1 MPSTV
6 YKGDLAEVTFGHETG
21 FQLQEGHNGISG
33 LSHAVSGDTSVI
45 TIAATTAA
53 NFLIGAG
60 NLLAYPRNMLV
71 GCRVR
76 IIGGTN
82 WADDDYTAT
91 GRLFTIVANATN
103 TITVTPALKD
113 ADANAGPNDIII
125 IDSFATPT
133 IDISTVT
140 TALNSA
146 HTADERVL
154 TDQFIGIAGTVALPE
169 TKVDIKRYH
178 VVGVGRDV
186 AVQAPGKFTNEG
198 GSMELMLN
206 SPRWLYYCL
215 GGEIIN
221 AASKGLAIDEADAA
235 YTAYGGANALSLAT
249 DVAMGDTHVKVNAAP
264 NNIYF
269 ATGAGAADRVTVGDY
284 IVIEEVIDAGA
295 DYLVP
300 VVQHKE
306 VDLSATPSNYFGKSG
321 GDDHDDFYESGLRSE
336 IRRITAI
343 DNGQT
348 RFYVDDPWGFPH
360 ESTATGHAVRF
371 IRFQGAGVTA
381 YHGPDMNVTSAA
393 YGALTNATTRLL
405 FSRWHI
411 PSFALEAS
419 IRSRDT
425 GSYNI
430 EQSQSVPGGASD
442 SKQLTRV
449 FKGCKV
455 TDWSLSA
462 DTDAALKLSVNF
474 GAAMCYT
481 DTGRLE
487 TTAADRFTAH
497 RMFENTANTAT
508 ARKESG
514 IAERTQ
520 KPYFFYNGSIN
531 IGAQSLAQVT
541 NFTLSGSTGVTYHH
555 TIRTSTITET
565 VTANGQSAMQIPFG
579 GSRNASLAV
588 EGKETFDLSMEVIV
602 DDPIFWHQMRG
613 AQDFTGANTAGAEI
627 RLDFTKQGAGAGRE
641 RMTVV
646 IDDYYIAEAPLPIP
660 EDKGVIRSALKIVPK
675 SVRVVSTDALLH
687 C

>member
-21 FQLQEGHNGISG
+21 FQLQEGFQGITAI
-33 LSHAVSGDTSVI
+33 SHVVSGDTSVI
-45 TIAATTAA
+45 TIAATGAAGYLMTASS
-53 NFLIGAG
+53 NS
-60 NLLAYPRNMLV
+60 LAYPMNMLV
-71 GCRVR
+71 GCRMR

-82 WADDDYTAT
+82 WADDDYGST

-133 IDISTVT
+133 IDVT
-140 TALNSA
+140 NTDSRALNSA
-146 HTADERVL
+146 HVSKESVL
-154 TDQFIGIAGTVALPE
+154 TDQFVGIAATIALPE

-215 GGEIIN
+215 GGEMVN
-221 AASKGLAIDEADAA
+221 AASKGVA
-235 YTAYGGANALSLAT
+235 YQASGAGAWGGTLGLTTNI
-249 DVAMGDTHVKVNAAP
+249 AMGDTHVHL
-264 NNIYF
+264 
-269 ATGAGAADRVTVGDY
+269 THAADAIFLDAGGTADAIAVGDY
-284 IVIEEVIDAGA
+284 IIIEEVIAGGA
-295 DYLVP
+295 DYLLP

-343 DNGQT
+343 DIGN
-348 RFYVDDPWGFPH
+348 RRLHVDDPWSFPH
-360 ESTATGHAVRF
+360 DGNASGQLIRF
-371 IRFQGAGVTA
+371 VRFQGAGVTT
-381 YHGPDMNVTSAA
+381 YGGPDMAVTASG
-393 YGALTNATTRLL
+393 YGVLTNPTTRLL
-405 FSRWHI
+405 FPRWHL
-411 PSFALEAS
+411 PSFALETS

-425 GSYNI
+425 GSYSTRADA
-430 EQSQSVPGGASD
+430 EQTENVPGGASD
-442 SKQLTRV
+442 SKQLTRI

-455 TDWSLSA
+455 SDWSMSA
-462 DTDAALKLSVNF
+462 DTDGALKLNVNF
-474 GAAMCYT
+474 NAAMCYT

-497 RMFENTANTAT
+497 RMFENTASTAT
-508 ARKESG
+508 ARKEAG

-520 KPYFFYNGSIN
+520 KPYFFYNGSITV
-531 IGAQSLAQVT
+531 GAQTLAQVT
-541 NFTLSGSTGVTYHH
+541 NFTLSGSTGMTYHH
-555 TIRTSTITET
+555 TIRTSTVTET
-565 VTANGQSAMQIPFG
+565 VSANGQSAMQVPFG

-613 AQDFTGANTAGAEI
+613 AQEFKGAGNEI
-627 RLDFTKQGAGAGRE
+627 RMDFQKQGAAGTKE
-641 RMTVV
+641 RMTLI
-646 IDDYYIAEAPLPIP
+646 IDDYYITEAPLPIP
-660 EDKGVIRSALKIVPK
+660 EDKGVIRSALTIVPK
-675 SVRVVSTDALLH
+675 SVRIVSTDALLH

>member
-21 FQLQEGHNGISG
+21 FQLQEGHNGITA
-33 LSHAVSGDTSVI
+33 LSHTVSGDTSE
-45 TIAATTAA
+45 IAISGNTAA
-53 NFLIGAG
+53 NLLIGAG
-60 NLLAYPRNMLV
+60 NFLAYPRNMLV

-76 IIGGTN
+76 IIGGTS
-82 WADDDYTAT
+82 WADDDYGST
-91 GRLFTIVANATN
+91 GRLFTVVANGSGGATS

-113 ADANAGPNDIII
+113 AANAGADDIII

-133 IDISTVT
+133 IDVASVT

-154 TDQFIGIAGTVALPE
+154 TDQFIGIAATIALPE

-221 AASKGLAIDEADAA
+221 AASKGLAFQPSS
-235 YTAYGGANALSLAT
+235 TGAWGASLGLGT
-249 DVAMGDTHVKVNAAP
+249 DIAMGDTHVHLNQPP

-269 ATGAGAADRVTVGDY
+269 ATGNVGQITVGDY
-284 IVIEEVIDAGA
+284 IVIEEVIGAGA
-295 DYLVP
+295 NYLVP

-306 VDLSATPSNYFGKSG
+306 VDLVAEAAANYFGKSG
-321 GDDHDDFYESGLRSE
+321 GSDHTDFYESGLRSE

-343 DNGQT
+343 DNGQQ
-348 RFYVDDPWGFPH
+348 RVYVDDPWGFPH
-360 ESTATGHAVRF
+360 ESTATGQLIRFVRF
-371 IRFQGAGVTA
+371 QDAGVTT
-381 YHGPDMNVTSAA
+381 YHGPDMAVSATG
-393 YGALTNATTRLL
+393 YGVLTRPTTRLL
-405 FSRWHI
+405 FPRWHL
-411 PSFALEAS
+411 PSFALETS

-425 GSYNI
+425 GSYNT

-442 SKQLTRV
+442 SKQLTRI

-455 TDWSLSA
+455 SDWSMSA
-462 DTDAALKLSVNF
+462 DTDGALKLNVNF
-474 GAAMCYT
+474 NAAMCYT
-481 DTGRLE
+481 DTWRLE
-487 TTAADRFTAH
+487 TTPGDRFTAH

-520 KPYFFYNGSIN
+520 KPYFFYNGSITV
-531 IGAQSLAQVT
+531 GAQTLAQVT
-541 NFTLSGSTGVTYHH
+541 NFTLSGSTGMTYHH
-555 TIRTSTITET
+555 TIRTSTVTET
-565 VTANGQSAMQIPFG
+565 VSANGQSAMQVPFG

-588 EGKETFDLSMEVIV
+588 EGKETFDLSIEVIV

-613 AQDFTGANTAGAEI
+613 AQEFKGTGNEI
-627 RLDFTKQGAGAGRE
+627 RMDFQKQGAAGTKE
-641 RMTVV
+641 RMTLI
-646 IDDYYIAEAPLPIP
+646 IDDYYITGAPLPIP
-660 EDKGVIRSALKIVPK
+660 EDKGVIRSALTIVPK
-675 SVRVVSTDALLH
+675 SVRIVSTDTLLH